1 MFVVATHARWL
12 LPTLLSGEILA
23 YFGRYFFVFDVPID
37 TSVFNI
43 VYFPVN
49 IFRVPCYVFNEHR
62 TYANIQGQYSFRFWL
77 NTLGL
82 PAILPWGQWWCPL
95 LPNSQVDLHVVVG
108 TSIRLPTIVAP
119 TRKEVNEFHKKYVN
133 EVIMLYERHQGR
145 FGIEEQLEVWN

>member
-1 MFVVATHARWL
+1 MDTDCKKC
-12 LPTLLSGEILA
+12 LPTL
-23 YFGRYFFVFDVPID
+23 DD
-37 TSVFNI
+37 TIFSFWMDLWHFCFFNI

-49 IFRVPCYVFNEHR
+49 IVRVPCYVFNEHR

-108 TSIRLPTIVAP
+108 TSIKLPTILAP